1 MFGISLN
8 NPRHAKQKN
17 LRICTSEQFRNQ
29 VRATGMVVTNKEGCG
44 IPQGSP
50 ISALLSNIYMIGFDA
65 AMQAYATK
73 QGGSYRRYCDDILLV
88 LPQSKETSAIAKV
101 KKPA

>member
-1 MFGISLN
+1 MLGKEQLPDDHYNLFKALTNHATVDRNALYNMFGISLN

-17 LRICTSEQFRNQ
+17 LRICTAEQFRNQ

-50 ISALLSNIYMIGFDA
+50 ISALLSNIYMMEFDA
-65 AMQAYATK
+65 AGVFQD
-73 QGGSYRRYCDDILLV
+73 S
-88 LPQSKETSAIAKV
+88 
-101 KKPA
+101 